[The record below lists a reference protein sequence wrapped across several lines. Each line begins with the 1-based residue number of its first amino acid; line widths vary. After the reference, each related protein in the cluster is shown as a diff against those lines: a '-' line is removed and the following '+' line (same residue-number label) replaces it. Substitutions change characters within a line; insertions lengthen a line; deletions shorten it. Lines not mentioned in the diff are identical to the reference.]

1 MKMRIIKIKGCKTC
15 SEVLLYLERDT
26 EGEEFVKL
34 VAWHKTKDGEFIQ
47 TAEVDYSKG
56 ENDTEMNKRIIG
68 DFSEFSA
75 NVFANGMKF

>member
-15 SEVLLYLERDT
+15 DEVLIYLDRNEH
-26 EGEEFVKL
+26 GEDL
-34 VAWHKTKDGEFIQ
+34 VRLIAWHKTKDGDFIQ
-47 TAEVDYSKG
+47 SAEVDYSNG
-56 ENDTEMNKRIIG
+56 ENDCEMNKRIIC

>member
-1 MKMRIIKIKGCKTC
+1 MKMKIIKIKGCKTC
-15 SEVLLYLERDT
+15 NEVLLFLDRNEQGD
-26 EGEEFVKL
+26 EFVKL
-34 VAWHKTKDGEFIQ
+34 VAWHKTKDGELIQ

-56 ENDTEMNKRIIG
+56 ENDTEMNKRIID